1 MSESNRHM
9 DAALQDIELECAFA
23 VFYFVGE
30 PMAELSQHEASGEG
44 VIGWARKHWPGIMS
58 TMVEAVTHVV
68 RGTLEQIDAG
78 PVQLAAPLTPEEVTK
93 ALLALGPEEV
103 AAVVEREGSR
113 FDGWP
118 PFDKPANL
126 IESPRPQLIV
136 NRGEWESP
144 DLNTADGSSDFE
156 VTP

>member
-1 MSESNRHM
+1 MSESNSHM
-9 DAALQDIELECAFA
+9 EAALQDIELECAFA

-30 PMAELSQHEASGEG
+30 PMAELSEHEASGDG

-68 RGTLEQIDAG
+68 RSTLEQIDSG
-78 PVQLAAPLTPEEVTK
+78 PVRLAAPLTPEEVTR

-103 AAVVEREGSR
+103 AAVVEREAPSLGNK
-113 FDGWP
+113 P
-118 PFDKPANL
+118 PHTGHALQYAAKGTYRVEPFEPH
-126 IESPRPQLIV
+126 
-136 NRGEWESP
+136 
-144 DLNTADGSSDFE
+144 DLNTPDGASDFE